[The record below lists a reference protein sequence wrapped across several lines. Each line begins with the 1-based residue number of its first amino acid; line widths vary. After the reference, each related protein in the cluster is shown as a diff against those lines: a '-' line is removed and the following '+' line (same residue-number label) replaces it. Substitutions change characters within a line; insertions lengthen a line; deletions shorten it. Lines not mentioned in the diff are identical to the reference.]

1 MKKGCLGTVLIGLI
15 LLVGG
20 FVLMFNGLS
29 NALRDDEPGA
39 NSTEGNKTSGIEI
52 DVNLNIE
59 DISIV
64 DKVEDAVLGSYEDI
78 LAEYTKKLQEATPIL
93 IAEYKEAVAQN
104 NDGLNGLAKLCNEK
118 VSELAKISNDG
129 IQEMAKLYYRKG
141 SGSYEEY
148 SDWAG
153 KIQDVYL
160 EEAAKIQDA
169 YMDSVM

>member
-29 NALRDDEPGA
+29 NALLDKGTDSSD
-39 NSTEGNKTSGIEI
+39 NTS
-52 DVNLNIE
+52 NIE
-59 DISIV
+59 ANVPQNTEDKTIV

-93 IAEYKEAVAQN
+93 IAEYKEAAAKN